1 MNEQVPRCIL
11 EVESTVS
18 GEYVQVTM
26 WHEKAKLA
34 DVVRN
39 FEQSTF

>member
-18 GEYVQVTM
+18 GEYVRVTM
-26 WHEKAKLA
+26 WHEKAQLT
-34 DVVRN
+34 DVVCKD
-39 FEQSTF
+39 F

>member
-18 GEYVQVTM
+18 EEYVRVTM
-26 WHEKAKLA
+26 WHEKAQLT
-34 DVVRN
+34 DVVCKD
-39 FEQSTF
+39 F